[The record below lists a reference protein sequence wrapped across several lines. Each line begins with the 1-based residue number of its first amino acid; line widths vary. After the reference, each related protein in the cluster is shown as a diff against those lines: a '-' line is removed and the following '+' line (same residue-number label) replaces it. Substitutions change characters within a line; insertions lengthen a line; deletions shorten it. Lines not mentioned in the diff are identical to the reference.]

1 MAVETATNFTK
12 DFICWATNMVTLLS
26 SKCSSAFFNALNSL
40 YLTPYFSMTENRHWN
55 QRLLDET
62 FNRRY
67 KFKQYFR
74 WQIRQTKSLN
84 SITSITSKEGT
95 SPTVLL
101 HFSHVLTLF
110 FYGNLITH
118 LSCQTS
124 HACRTPYEFKDTVV
138 NDLPELCA
146 AETKTN
152 FSWSKHCRCETLWT
166 KDATTRLDIWLV
178 NN

>member
-40 YLTPYFSMTENRHWN
+40 YLTPYFSMTVNRHWN

-110 FYGNLITH
+110 FLWQPCNTFVLPDQ
-118 LSCQTS
+118 SC
-124 HACRTPYEFKDTVV
+124 
-138 NDLPELCA
+138 LP
-146 AETKTN
+146 N
-152 FSWSKHCRCETLWT
+152 TLWIQRYCCQRPT
-166 KDATTRLDIWLV
+166 WIMRGWDQNKLLV
-178 NN
+178 VKTLPMRNSLN

>member
-110 FYGNLITH
+110 FYGNLVTRCLARPVMLAEH
-118 LSCQTS
+118 LMNSKILLSTTYLNYARLRPKQTS
-124 HACRTPYEFKDTVV
+124 RGQNTADAKLSELKMQ
-138 NDLPELCA
+138 LPV
-146 AETKTN
+146 
-152 FSWSKHCRCETLWT
+152 WT
-166 KDATTRLDIWLV
+166 YDW
-178 NN
+178 